1 MVQCTCS
8 ALCLECRGF
17 ESHPRQLIFLRK
29 SDCLVNILY
38 YMPASVVFEF
48 LEYMPA
54 PVRFLIYNVALLVV
68 FLEHCLLSA
77 FGYIYCNCSP
87 TAPVLKAWHPG
98 VPSYNY
104 NYVCLFGLWLGGLL
118 HLSDFLKLV
127 CYAHVRISM
136 W

>member
-1 MVQCTCS
+1 MDTLAGCFRVPGIYAGSSTFWVSDIAPSVGFFSSWYVQCTCS

-54 PVRFLIYNVALLVV
+54 PVHIIYI
-68 FLEHCLLSA
+68 FFSD
-77 FGYIYCNCSP
+77 IQCS
-87 TAPVLKAWHPG
+87 TSG
-98 VPSYNY
+98 S
-104 NYVCLFGLWLGGLL
+104 F
-118 HLSDFLKLV
+118 
-127 CYAHVRISM
+127 I
-136 W
+136 